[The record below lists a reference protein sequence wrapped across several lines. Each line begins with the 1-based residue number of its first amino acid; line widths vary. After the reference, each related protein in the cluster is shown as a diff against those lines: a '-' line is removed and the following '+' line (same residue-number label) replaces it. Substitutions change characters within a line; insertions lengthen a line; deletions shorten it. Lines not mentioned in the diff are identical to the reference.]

1 MEKLLNSA
9 IESILNNNKGT
20 VSIAIQQRAKFEGW
34 LKFELAHELKKNYAD
49 TVVEYYFPSI
59 NAHVDI
65 YSNQSLIELKTSN
78 TSYKIPN
85 CKDATRPI
93 TKNVNDIIS
102 DINKLKSIN
111 QKGSYKG
118 AYIAFV
124 MFPLNQKTTYQQH
137 VNKIKGHIKTGKIV
151 ETKITINGVDLLIFT
166 AKVFQCTKFS
176 EIKKYRNKC

>member
-65 YSNQSLIELKTSN
+65 YSNQSLIELKTPN
-78 TSYKIPN
+78 TSYKVNGCIN
-85 CKDATRPI
+85 ATRPI
-93 TKNVNDIIS
+93 TDNVNGIIGDIQKLSSIS
-102 DINKLKSIN
+102 SKALYA
-111 QKGSYKG
+111 GG
-118 AYIAFV
+118 YIAFV
-124 MFPLNQKTTYQQH
+124 MFPLDPKSTYQQH
-137 VNKIKGHIKTGKIV
+137 VNKIKHNIKTGKIV

-166 AKVFQCTKFS
+166 AKVF
-176 EIKKYRNKC
+176 